1 MLRIMINI
9 VIIALVCGCSRQ
21 GGYEDYRPWAAAA
34 MGIHGNEDIS
44 VPPPVEEP
52 HPGETTPPL
61 LVDEVVPCQSEED
74 LEARSLR
81 RPRRKIIK
89 KILRRRR

>member
-1 MLRIMINI
+1 MLRILINI
-9 VIIALVCGCSRQ
+9 VVIALVCGCSRP

-44 VPPPVEEP
+44 VPPPVDDPPPVEI
-52 HPGETTPPL
+52 TPPP
-61 LVDEVVPCQSEED
+61 LVDEVVPCPPVED
-74 LEARSLR
+74 LEAGSLR

-89 KILRRRR
+89 KIFRRRR